1 MRTCDVR
8 YSRMADAQQ
17 MPACAA
23 IAVVYVEIVVPAVI
37 GHQIFRMN
45 RSAEPFEGIV
55 VGIRYLQVVYLRAV
69 SYRTEGDAV
78 DLLVFL
84 ERISRKLYTD
94 VAQDARIIR
103 VVRTSVHGTRASLY
117 LHDVFIVPGITT

>member
-17 MPACAA
+17 MPACAT

-55 VGIRYLQVVYLRAV
+55 VGIRYLQVVYLCAV

-84 ERISRKLYTD
+84 NGYPANST
-94 VAQDARIIR
+94 
-103 VVRTSVHGTRASLY
+103 RT
-117 LHDVFIVPGITT
+117 